1 MKKII
6 SVMLFLVMML
16 AGTITPLAE
25 TPTITLDGPELTITN
40 YKTGKDIK
48 EGKGYRMT
56 YDLDGILVLNGALYT
71 DNKEEYL
78 LPPEKNGNGEN
89 RFMMNGKTYSLS
101 AISAKSDTKVDIA
114 DDETVG
120 NSTTFRL
127 INPRPLKQEDL
138 DNAYRVLSY
147 TTIESEDST
156 TKEYTDI
163 YLIDG
168 KEVTEDEYI
177 DYRSL
182 HNYRETTSNK
192 FAGEKSRKL
201 IGGNTK
207 IDEISYTENGNT
219 ITLGENDKI
228 PGYGEAVFYYTTTDF
243 YDVVDMYTRTH
254 SLTTMD
260 PTPQPA
266 AEPQKEEPKPES
278 PAAEEPS
285 KEEPK
290 TEKPDT
296 DKPNVEIQQSYKI
309 TENVSV
315 RVVTNIVSDYADKYT
330 VNGKETSEKEYNE
343 SKKAKAWSE
352 QVSSTAMDTSDP
364 VLAGVDTE
372 LSGAVFISEDGS
384 ERAVK
389 TDVNGTPLEALS
401 GLGTLRLD
409 YVRTET
415 YEITQPYERLH
426 SLTVKEER
434 AKPAALGIRPVI
446 KKVIPSKKAVT
457 VKWKKLSKSNLKKIS
472 GYQIQISRTKDFN
485 KARITKAG
493 KKATSKKIRNLK
505 KKTRYYVRMRAVNGK
520 QHGSWSKAK
529 KVKTK

>member
-389 TDVNGTPLEALS
+389 TEVNGTPLEALS

-434 AKPAALGIRPVI
+434 AKPAALGIRLVI